1 MWRKIKPH
9 TDLHEVLD
17 GWHEPFCASHR
28 YVIDKYLYF
37 GSQSHGN
44 RNLAFYFIEME
55 QSVTKNLANADV
67 YKVFL
72 APRVGLEP
80 TTPRLTAVCSTI
92 ELSRTTSFFSCCT
105 LKTSYRIPTD
115 LSQTFSLPF
124 GLLSGQAF
132 GRLVAVRSMH
142 CCTST
147 PVLSTWSS
155 PRGLILLGDI
165 SSWGG
170 LRA

>member
-92 ELSRTTSFFSCCT
+92 ELSR
-105 LKTSYRIPTD
+105 I
-115 LSQTFSLPF
+115 
-124 GLLSGQAF
+124 
-132 GRLVAVRSMH
+132 
-142 CCTST
+142 
-147 PVLSTWSS
+147 
-155 PRGLILLGDI
+155 ILLPGFYPQNCI
-165 SSWGG
+165 LIITYFLLLCKPFFTLVKPS
-170 LRA
+170 AY